1 VPQQVGLVA
10 SSSVGRPVFSVARE
24 HQVASSGRREDLE
37 PNLANWRSDGL
48 HDWCRGVSPL
58 LLGPRPSSRG
68 LDVEAHIRSNEHEAA
83 GTTDDQAYGEAAMA
97 Y

>member
-1 VPQQVGLVA
+1 
-10 SSSVGRPVFSVARE
+10 
-24 HQVASSGRREDLE
+24 
-37 PNLANWRSDGL
+37 
-48 HDWCRGVSPL
+48 VSPL